1 MEESSVKS
9 GAIKTAKVARSIM
22 VFLGSVMILG
32 PVVFHLL
39 VTSGSQT
46 KLTLEVIL
54 AVVKGYF
61 LPGLMLIVVGE
72 YMYYLLVTQAFIAY
86 NSRRMTDS
94 CDVIE
99 SGVHRMAGLG
109 YGQNV
114 RPAEPVNPQP
124 VNMQDMNPHRFNM

>member
-9 GAIKTAKVARSIM
+9 GAIKTAKVVRGIM
-22 VFLGSVMILG
+22 VFLGFLLIMAPIIYFLLENSKTHSKLTMDMIL
-32 PVVFHLL
+32 VVA
-39 VTSGSQT
+39 
-46 KLTLEVIL
+46 KE
-54 AVVKGYF
+54 YF
-61 LPGLMLIVVGE
+61 LPGLMLILIGE
-72 YMYYLLVTQAFIAY
+72 YLYYLLVTQAFIAY